1 MSQMGVQTKQRRK
14 NFCRPL
20 DRSIFLYFNSPIG
33 HATHDCDGLLVE
45 TEYALTIAPPLK
57 SA

>member
-1 MSQMGVQTKQRRK
+1 MGVQTKQRRK

-33 HATHDCDGLLVE
+33 HATYDCDGLLVE